1 MEIFN
6 NQTKVVRDDLKKTIQ
21 PHSRVAIAAAC
32 FSIYAYQELKKEL
45 EACDICHADV
55 FKKAGFRRESGGSHS
70 PAESAQ
76 AVFPFDL

>member
-6 NQTKVVRDDLKKTIQ
+6 NQTRVVRDDLKKTIQ

-45 EACDICHADV
+45 ESCDEFRFLFTSPTFVAEKTKKICNYILGTLKD
-55 FKKAGFRRESGGSHS
+55 
-70 PAESAQ
+70 
-76 AVFPFDL
+76 